1 MQPTEELRKA
11 MSDWVELK
19 KQLAEVRKDVKVLN
33 DREKELKSYIKS
45 FMETEKIDLINLKK
59 GKVTLKTSKKKPPL
73 SKKAVEDGLL
83 VYFQGDQIR
92 REAAMNCIYDNMEE
106 KSSSTITLSG
116 IKE

>member
-11 MSDWVELK
+11 MTDWVELK

-33 DREKELKSYIKS
+33 DREKELKSFIKS
-45 FMETEKIDLINLKK
+45 FMENEKIDLINLKK

-73 SKKAVEDGLL
+73 TKKSVEDGLL

-92 REAAMNCIYDNMEE
+92 QEAAMNCIYDNMEE